1 MSSFQAISTKL
12 SARSDIRSEET
23 REVHGG
29 IDLLLNDKMI
39 LKAEL
44 LKDRTFFLV
53 IQYQVSRLF
62 DSQCSGISI

>member
-29 IDLLLNDKMI
+29 IDLLLNDKII